1 MKRLSP
7 DGKTAIIMQAI
18 NRGSRAIAEI
28 AALNNIGKSTLT
40 RWVRQYKL
48 GILPESKPSESNV
61 VKDNKPLHSEQKF
74 KHILAS
80 NGLDDVSLGKYCR
93 QNGLYA
99 HELKTWKND
108 FMNNKDTGDSS
119 AAIKA
124 ELSEMKAKNKKLESE
139 LRRKDKALSEAS
151 ALLILK
157 KKANL
162 IWGESEDD

>member
-18 NRGSRAIAEI
+18 NRGSRGIAEI

-48 GILPESKPSESNV
+48 GVIPESKASKSNV
-61 VKDNKPLHSEQKF
+61 VQDNKPLNSEQKF
-74 KHILAS
+74 RHILAS
-80 NGLDDVSLGKYCR
+80 NGLDDAELGKYCR
-93 QNGLYA
+93 QHGLYA
-99 HELKTWKND
+99 HELMTWENAFIND
-108 FMNNKDTGDSS
+108 QNKGDNASVS
-119 AAIKA
+119 KAAHG
-124 ELSEMKAKNKKLESE
+124 ELKAKNTQLEKE
-139 LRRKDKALSEAS
+139 LRCKDKALAEAS

-162 IWGESEDD
+162 IWGESGDD

>member
-18 NRGSRAIAEI
+18 NRGSRGIAEI

-48 GILPESKPSESNV
+48 GIAPRSKTSKSNV
-61 VKDNKPLHSEQKF
+61 AKVNSPLNAEQKF
-74 KHILAS
+74 RHILAS
-80 NGLDDVSLGKYCR
+80 NGLDDAELGKYCR
-93 QNGLYA
+93 QHGLYA
-99 HELKTWKND
+99 HELTTWKNAFIND
-108 FMNNKDTGDSS
+108 QNKGDNAPVS
-119 AAIKA
+119 KA
-124 ELSEMKAKNKKLESE
+124 ELNEMKAKNTQLEKE
-139 LRRKDKALSEAS
+139 LRRKDKALAEAS

-157 KKANL
+157 KKADL

>member
-1 MKRLSP
+1 
-7 DGKTAIIMQAI
+7 
-18 NRGSRAIAEI
+18 
-28 AALNNIGKSTLT
+28 
-40 RWVRQYKL
+40 
-48 GILPESKPSESNV
+48 
-61 VKDNKPLHSEQKF
+61 
-74 KHILAS
+74 
-80 NGLDDVSLGKYCR
+80 
-93 QNGLYA
+93 
-99 HELKTWKND
+99 
-108 FMNNKDTGDSS
+108 MNNKDTGDSS

>member
-61 VKDNKPLHSEQKF
+61 VKDNKPLNAEQKF
-74 KHILAS
+74 RHILAS
-80 NGLDDVSLGKYCR
+80 NGLDDAELGKYCR

-99 HELKTWKND
+99 HELTTWKNTFIND
-108 FMNNKDTGDSS
+108 QNKGDN
-119 AAIKA
+119 AAEVKA
-124 ELSEMKAKNKKLESE
+124 EHTELKAKNTALEKE
-139 LRRKDKALSEAS
+139 LRRKDKALAEAS

-162 IWGESEDD
+162 IWGESGDD

>member
-18 NRGSRAIAEI
+18 NRGSRGIAEI
-28 AALNNIGKSTLT
+28 ASLNNIGKSTLT

-48 GILPESKPSESNV
+48 GITPESKASEFNV
-61 VKDNKPLHSEQKF
+61 PKDNKPLNSEQKF
-74 KHILAS
+74 QHILAS
-80 NGLDDVSLGKYCR
+80 NGLDDAELGKYCR
-93 QNGLYA
+93 QHGLYA
-99 HELKTWKND
+99 HELTAWKTE
-108 FMNNKDTGDSS
+108 FMAPKKTGDNS

-124 ELSEMKAKNKKLESE
+124 ELSEIKAKNTQLEKE

-157 KKANL
+157 KKADL
-162 IWGESEDD
+162 IWGESEEN